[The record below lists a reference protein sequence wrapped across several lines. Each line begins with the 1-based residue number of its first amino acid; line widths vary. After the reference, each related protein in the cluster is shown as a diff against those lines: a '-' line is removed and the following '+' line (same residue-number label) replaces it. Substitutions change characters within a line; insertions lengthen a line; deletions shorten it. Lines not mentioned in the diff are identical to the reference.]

1 MTADGP
7 PIFPNLNV
15 PCVGVLSVGIL
26 ITLSLLTACSLI
38 PPPAASSCPLPE
50 IIQRPAP
57 ETSCPQAEIVERIV
71 IETLPAPLPAPQP
84 PMASTAGKL
93 HLPII
98 GAVEWARVEPAN
110 LWMESRIDTGADTT
124 SIHAEEI
131 QLLEKDGKRYVSFV
145 LIDALTGS
153 RHTQE
158 LRLRRRVLI
167 KQNDGPDQ
175 RRYVVR
181 MWVTLGDARARIDV
195 NLTDRSNFEYPL
207 LIGRNFLTDTMI
219 VDVSRHH
226 TRRSAL
232 QDSPLTQ
239 ALEQKMPA
247 PKLSTD
253 D

>member
-1 MTADGP
+1 M
-7 PIFPNLNV
+7 
-15 PCVGVLSVGIL
+15 L
-26 ITLSLLTACSLI
+26 IIASLLSACSLI
-38 PPPAASSCPLPE
+38 PQQTASSCPLPE
-50 IIQRPAP
+50 IVESPDP
-57 ETSCPQAEIVERIV
+57 KPSCPQPKIVERIV
-71 IETLPAPLPAPQP
+71 VETLTAPLP

-110 LWMESRIDTGADTT
+110 LWMEARIDTGADTT

-153 RHTQE
+153 RYTHE